1 MKKMENRNFAW
12 DIANAIKDIVFHG
25 QAEIDMGAGNDF
37 TVNYNEDGD
46 HYYVCHC
53 YTNGRPHKILLCA
66 KCEDTSA
73 YYACDLQSWD
83 EDYYAVIDFLNSE
96 QAEAVLTE
104 RFEENFRQQRT
115 KQIKRCS
122 A

>member
-1 MKKMENRNFAW
+1 MENRQFALE
-12 DIANAIKDIVFHG
+12 IAYAINEIVFCG
-25 QAEIDMGAGNDF
+25 QAEIDISAGNDF
-37 TVNYNEDGD
+37 TVNYNENGD

-83 EDYYAVIDFLNSE
+83 EDYYAIIDFLNSE
-96 QAEAVLTE
+96 HAETVLTE
-104 RFEENFRQQRT
+104 RFEENFRQKRT
-115 KQIKRCS
+115 R
-122 A
+122 

>member
-1 MKKMENRNFAW
+1 MENRQFALN
-12 DIANAIKDIVFHG
+12 IAHAINDIVFRG
-25 QAEIDMGAGNDF
+25 QAEIDMGIGSNDF
-37 TVNYNEDGD
+37 TVNYNEIGD

-53 YTNGRPHKILLCA
+53 YTNGRPHRILLCA
-66 KCEDTSA
+66 KCEDTKA

-96 QAEAVLTE
+96 HAEEVLTE
-104 RFEENFRQQRT
+104 RFEENFRQNRA